1 MKNFKIMLISLI
13 LILPLMACQ
22 SFPIQSAQNGQP
34 MTTNLPLLT
43 KQNPIIK
50 TILPMDEK
58 DPFTVQLKI
67 VEEND
72 DLQVYETINNID
84 KITAKHPIPTSHMPL
99 TLYLKNPDGSYKK
112 IEKTIIFDTFGYGEN
127 EPVKLDNIQ
136 NTLTRSDNYSEF
148 YDMPMG
154 KHEYEL
160 WYYGKALPNAKKDD
174 ERMVIIK
181 FIWDRKKV
189 SEARKAFLGSDSDR
203 TS

>member
-13 LILPLMACQ
+13 LILPLVACQ

-43 KQNPIIK
+43 KRNPIIK

-58 DPFTVQLKI
+58 DPFSIQVKI

-84 KITAKHPIPTSHMPL
+84 KSTAKHPISTSHMPL
-99 TLYLKNPDGSYKK
+99 TLYLNNPDGSYKQ
-112 IEKTIIFDTFGYGEN
+112 IEKTIIFDTFGYGES

-136 NTLTRSDNYSEF
+136 NTLTRSDSFSEF

-160 WYYGKALPNAKKDD
+160 WYYGKALPNAKDD
-174 ERMVIIK
+174 SKIVKIK